1 MPTVQ
6 ELARMPQ
13 HDNALGKTKAQDK
26 IDRFK
31 QLIGERSNFENY
43 WQILHDYFY
52 IEAENFSKAYAAG
65 AELDATYLWDATT
78 LEAADVLASGFMN
91 YLTPPTSKWFKLR
104 PKSKEFLEN
113 KAVAD
118 FLENVAAEVY
128 YTLNRCNF
136 YDQSFPAFKS
146 SGVYGTSLLLEEDD
160 YDDGARFFNLP
171 LKQVVVVEDAKGRVI
186 EYYIEFEYTAL
197 QAATRWGKD
206 NLSEALKQE
215 LDAKVGQDKKHKF
228 LLFIGKRFHRDI
240 KSETK
245 NNLPIEAIWIDVE
258 GRTTIEE
265 TGYYEFPAM
274 CHRFDKRPF
283 IPWGFSPAM
292 KALPFARLLNA
303 VAKTNLRAMMKRT
316 DPPIAL
322 PDNAFIMPFNANPRA
337 VNYYKRTVMEGG
349 AKDIFA
355 FANYGD
361 PAFGTQSVEYYSQK
375 VKSLM
380 FNDIFLAFEGLTK
393 QMQNPEVYE
402 RINEKMTLLG
412 PAVGRWTAEVSNPI
426 VIRTIGILMR
436 QGRLPPIPD
445 EILMNNDPFLYEIDY
460 VSQLAQAQRRSELNS
475 LVTALT
481 MTGQMANF
489 SPEILDGIDPDKT
502 RTEVWG
508 ITGAPVKVLRSDD
521 EIQKI
526 REARGQAQAKAQEL
540 AIITEGAKAA
550 QSAAAADKL
559 IAEATATGRKTLE

>member
-1 MPTVQ
+1 MVNIAQLSAPAKQ
-6 ELARMPQ
+6 
-13 HDNALGKTKAQDK
+13 DNALNKTRAQEK

-31 QLIGERSNFENY
+31 ELCSGRGNMESY

-52 IEAENFSKAYAAG
+52 IEASDINASYAPG
-65 AELDATYLWDATT
+65 NELTVSYLWDATT
-78 LEAADVLASGFMN
+78 LECADVLASGFMN
-91 YLTPPTSKWFKLR
+91 YLTPPTSKWFKLK
-104 PKSKEFLEN
+104 PKDQKLSEDKE
-113 KAVAD
+113 VAD
-118 FLENVAAEVY
+118 FLENVSNEVY
-128 YTLNRCNF
+128 HALNRSNY

-146 SGVYGTSLLLEEDD
+146 SGVYGTSLLLEEEDLEDD
-160 YDDGARFFNLP
+160 IRFHNLP
-171 LKQVVVVEDAKGRVI
+171 LKQVCIVEDARGRVI

-206 NLSEALKQE
+206 ALSHEMQE
-215 LDAKVGQDKKHKF
+215 ELNARQDKKHKF
-228 LLFIGKRFHRDI
+228 LLFIGKRFRRDI
-240 KSETK
+240 RSETK
-245 NNLPIEAIWIDVE
+245 ENLPVEALWIDVE
-258 GRTTIEE
+258 GKKSVEE
-265 TGYYEFPAM
+265 GGYNEFPAM

-303 VAKTNLRAMMKRT
+303 VAKTNLRSMMKRT

-337 VNYYKRTVMEGG
+337 VNYYKKTVMDGG
-349 AKDIFA
+349 SKDIFA

-361 PAFGTQSVEYYSQK
+361 PAFGTQAVEYYAQK
-375 VKSLM
+375 VQTLM
-380 FNDIFLAFEGLTK
+380 FRDVFLAFEGISK

-426 VIRTIGILMR
+426 ITRTIGILYR
-436 QGRLPPIPD
+436 RGRLPKVPD
-445 EILMNNDPFLYEIDY
+445 AMLDNPQYEIDY

-489 SPEILDGIDPDKT
+489 APEILDGVDADKT
-502 RTEVWG
+502 REEVWG

-526 REARGQAQAKAQEL
+526 REARAKQQAQAQQL
-540 AIITEGAKAA
+540 QTVSEGAKAV

-559 IAEATATGRKTLE
+559 LAEAAATGRKTLE

>member
-1 MPTVQ
+1 MPSIA
-6 ELARMPQ
+6 ELAQPKQ
-13 HDNALGKTKAQDK
+13 SNSFDKPKAQEK

-31 QLIGERSNFENY
+31 ELTSARGNMESY

-52 IEAENFSKAYAAG
+52 IEAQDVNVSYAPG
-65 AELDATYLWDATT
+65 NELSVTNLWDATT
-78 LEAADVLASGFMN
+78 LECADVLASGFQN
-91 YLTPPTSKWFKLR
+91 YLTPATSKWFKLKPR
-104 PKSKEFLEN
+104 NQNLAEN

-118 FLENVAAEVY
+118 FLEDVSNEVY
-128 YTLNRCNF
+128 HALNRSNY

-146 SGVYGTSLLLEEDD
+146 SGVYGTSLLLEEEDLEDD
-160 YDDGARFFNLP
+160 IRFHNLP
-171 LKQVVVVEDAKGRVI
+171 LKQVCIVEDARGRVI
-186 EYYIEFEYTAL
+186 GYYIEFEYTAL
-197 QAATRWGKD
+197 QAATRWGK
-206 NLSEALKQE
+206 EALRQE
-215 LDAKVGQDKKHKF
+215 LQDELNARQEKKHKF
-228 LLFIGKRFHRDI
+228 LLFIGKRFRRDMR
-240 KSETK
+240 SETK
-245 NNLPIEAIWIDVE
+245 ENLPIEACWIDVDGKE
-258 GRTTIEE
+258 IIEE
-265 TGYYEFPAM
+265 GGYNEFPAM

-283 IPWGFSPAM
+283 LPWGFSPAM

-337 VNYYKRTVMEGG
+337 VNYYKRSVMEGG
-349 AKDIFA
+349 SKDIFA

-361 PAFGTQSVEYYSQK
+361 PAFGTQAVEYYAQK
-375 VKSLM
+375 VQTLM
-380 FNDIFLAFEGLTK
+380 FRDVFLAFEGISK

-426 VIRTIGILMR
+426 IQRTIGILFR
-436 QGRLPPIPD
+436 RGRLPPLPD
-445 EILMNNDPFLYEIDY
+445 ELIEDPGYEIDY

-489 SPEILDGIDPDKT
+489 SPEILDGVDGDKT
-502 RTEVWG
+502 RNEIWG

-526 REARGQAQAKAQEL
+526 REARAKQQAQVQQL
-540 AIITEGAKAA
+540 AMMQEGAKTV
-550 QSAAAADKL
+550 QTAAAADKL
-559 IAEATATGRKTLE
+559 IAEAASTGRKTLE